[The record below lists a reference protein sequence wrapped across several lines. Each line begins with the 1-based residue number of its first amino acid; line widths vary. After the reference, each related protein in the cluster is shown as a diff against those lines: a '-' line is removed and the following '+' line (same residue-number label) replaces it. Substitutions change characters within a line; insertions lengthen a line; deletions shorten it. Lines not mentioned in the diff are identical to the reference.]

1 MKIYSKEHQKALEL
15 KKNMDQIEK
24 EHITFLNN
32 VEKMATKMNTTLKRN
47 NFNNFIDHIEK
58 DFNEKEDEA
67 YAKYYNH
74 MHKSLSIG
82 KDDTTF
88 LDKKYKE
95 GFADEKYINDMFRLK
110 AKKQQKVKHG
120 HKQVKRKTK

>member
-32 VEKMATKMNTTLKRN
+32 AEKMLTKMNTTLKRN
-47 NFNNFIDHIEK
+47 NFDKFFDNIEE
-58 DFNEKEDEA
+58 DFNKKEDEA
-67 YAKYYNH
+67 YTKYYNH
-74 MHKSLSIG
+74 MHRTLSIT
-82 KDDTTF
+82 KDNPTF
-88 LDKKYKE
+88 LNKKYKDV
-95 GFADEKYINDMFRLK
+95 FTDEKYINDMFKLK
-110 AKKQQKVKHG
+110 TKQKKAQHE